1 MKTTYKKQSNCVYH
15 CIYHLVLC
23 TKYRRRIFNDGVFAY
38 MRETLKELPAHY
50 PEVEILEMNHD
61 EDHIHLML
69 WIPPKMAIGKVVNI
83 LKVNTARHLKLKF
96 PFIKEVYWGT
106 DGIWSDSYFVS
117 TVGVNEEIIRKYIEQ
132 QGREDA
138 GQLQLK
144 LA

>member
-1 MKTTYKKQSNCVYH
+1 MKTIYKKQSNCVYH

-23 TKYRRRIFNDGVFAY
+23 TKYRRKIFNNGVFAY
-38 MRETLKELPAHY
+38 MRETLKELPSHY

-69 WIPPKMAIGKVVNI
+69 WVPPKMAIGKVVNI
-83 LKVNTARHLKLKF
+83 LKVNTARHLKQKF

>member
-1 MKTTYKKQSNCVYH
+1 MKTIYKKQSNCIYH

-50 PEVEILEMNHD
+50 PEVEILEINHD

-83 LKVNTARHLKLKF
+83 LKVNTARHLKQKF
-96 PFIKEVYWGT
+96 PFLKEVYWGT

-117 TVGVNEEIIRKYIEQ
+117 TIGVNEDIIRKYIEN